1 MNRMKFMVLLVLA
14 LAALAFAGWMGK
26 HRAQSGD
33 LYSGPL
39 LPGLSAQ
46 INQVTGLI
54 LRDSQGRQVSI
65 RLNDGFWGIEEK
77 QGYPADAGKLRSAL
91 LILADAQVLEEKTSR
106 PDMYSRL
113 GVEDPDTPG
122 ADNLVLTILLP
133 GQERGLIMGKL
144 AMNSGTYVR
153 RTGEP
158 TSLLINQALAL
169 EANPLK
175 WLIADLL
182 DIGPDEIQ
190 RVEIRHPDGSE
201 LVITRK
207 DEDGHD
213 FRIENSPPGSEPQSD
228 FVANGIAGALAHLSF
243 QDVRRLREPDASTAI
258 RSRFTTRKGLVI
270 ELSLQRDEQPWVSFA
285 FSLADGADQAQAG
298 LVQDYSQRLEGW
310 EYVIAGPGAEQM
322 GKRMEDLLKPRG
334 E

>member
-1 MNRMKFMVLLVLA
+1 MVLLVLA
-14 LAALAFAGWMGK
+14 LAALAFAGWMGQ
-26 HRAQSGD
+26 HRAQTGD
-33 LYSGPL
+33 LYSGQL
-39 LPGLSAQ
+39 LPGLSEQ

-54 LRDSQGRQVSI
+54 LGDSQDRQVSI
-65 RLNDGFWGIEEK
+65 RLNDGSWGIEEK
-77 QGYPADAGKLRSAL
+77 QGYPADAGKLRSVL

-106 PDMYSRL
+106 PDMYNRL
-113 GVEDPDTPG
+113 GVADPDTPG
-122 ADNLVLTILLP
+122 ADNLVLTIVLP

-153 RTGEP
+153 RAGEP

-169 EANPLK
+169 EADPLK
-175 WLIADLL
+175 WLIPDLL

-190 RVEIRHPDGSE
+190 RVEIHHPDGSE

-213 FRIENSPPGSEPQSD
+213 FRIQNLPTGREPASD
-228 FVANGIAGALAHLSF
+228 FVANGIASALARLSF
-243 QDVRRLREPDASTAI
+243 QDVRRLPEPDDSTAI
-258 RSRFTTRKGLVI
+258 HSRIITRNGLVI
-270 ELSLQRDEQPWVSFA
+270 EASLRRDQQPWVSFA
-285 FSLADGADQAQAG
+285 FSLADGADQAQSA

-310 EYVIAGPGAEQM
+310 EYVLAGPGAEQL

>member
-1 MNRMKFMVLLVLA
+1 MTRIKFMVLLVLA
-14 LAALAFAGWMGK
+14 LAALAFAGWMSQ

-39 LPGLSAQ
+39 LPGLSEQ
-46 INQVTGLI
+46 INQVTGLV

-91 LILADAQVLEEKTSR
+91 LILADAQVLEVKTSR

-122 ADNLVLTILLP
+122 ADNLVLTIVLP
-133 GQERGLIMGKL
+133 GQERSLIMGKL

-153 RTGEP
+153 RNGEP

-169 EANPLK
+169 QADPIK
-175 WLIADLL
+175 WLTADLL
-182 DIGPDEIQ
+182 DLGPDVIQ
-190 RVEIRHPDGSE
+190 RVDIRHPDGSE

-207 DEDGHD
+207 DGDGHD
-213 FRIENSPPGSEPQSD
+213 FRIEDLPPGREPQSD
-228 FVANGIAGALAHLSF
+228 FVANGIAGALARLSF
-243 QDVRRLREPDASTAI
+243 QDVRRLRQPDAGTAI
-258 RSRFTTRKGLVI
+258 QSRFITRKGLVI
-270 ELSLQRDEQPWVSFA
+270 DLSLQRNEQPWASFA
-285 FSLADGADQAQAG
+285 FSLAEGADQTQEA
-298 LVQDYSQRLEGW
+298 LVQDYSQRLAGW
-310 EYVIAGPGAEQM
+310 EYVLAGPSAEQL
-322 GKRMEDLLKPRG
+322 GKRMEDLLKPAG
-334 E
+334 S